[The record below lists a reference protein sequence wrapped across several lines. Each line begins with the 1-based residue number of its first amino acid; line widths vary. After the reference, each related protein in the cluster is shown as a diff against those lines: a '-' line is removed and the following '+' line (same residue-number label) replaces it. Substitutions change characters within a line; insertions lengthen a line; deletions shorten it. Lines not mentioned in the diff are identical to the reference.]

1 MNLEGRRE
9 GERELGNHHITSVVY
24 IAMPK
29 ILFYYIQNLN
39 LFSVQLNSSP
49 PYTVHCAKDSK
60 HENVHEE
67 RNG

>member
-1 MNLEGRRE
+1 MNLEGGRE
-9 GERELGNHHITSVVY
+9 GEGELGNHHITSVVY

-29 ILFYYIQNLN
+29 ILFYYIQNLWTTK
-39 LFSVQLNSSP
+39 FFP
-49 PYTVHCAKDSK
+49 KDSK